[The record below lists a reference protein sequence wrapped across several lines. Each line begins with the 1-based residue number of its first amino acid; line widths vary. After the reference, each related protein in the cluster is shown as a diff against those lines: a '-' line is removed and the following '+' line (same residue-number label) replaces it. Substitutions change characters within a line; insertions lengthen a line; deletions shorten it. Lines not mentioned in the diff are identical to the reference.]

1 MYIVRRNRDIECNR
15 CRKIWSAE
23 RWVRAGVY
31 AKGYTS
37 GRARSGREGLER
49 PGALSAR
56 YLGSGSLVVEL
67 EEAAKNLVAGERV
80 FPSVGREDG
89 AVEGLMC
96 IGQPGGKLVVEIGE
110 GAVLNLGWV
119 DAWRVEPCV
128 AKANEFTGGV
138 GDGFDTRGSSD
149 SEGSWPGARETGRS
163 QM

>member
-1 MYIVRRNRDIECNR
+1 M
-15 CRKIWSAE
+15 
-23 RWVRAGVY
+23 
-31 AKGYTS
+31 
-37 GRARSGREGLER
+37 
-49 PGALSAR
+49 
-56 YLGSGSLVVEL
+56 VEL

-128 AKANEFTGGV
+128 ANANEFTGGV
-138 GDGFDTRGSSD
+138 GYVFDTRVVGF
-149 SEGSWPGARETGRS
+149 GGLVARGLGKRKGLKCDFGVISRTIFQS
-163 QM
+163 